1 MCHFLNQKESVIFS
15 FAILKNGKSRLFLLR
30 VSHSKVLNAERIIE
44 FHCASGVGL
53 GMEAPDYQ
61 VGAHFEALDE
71 GVLIATFKSIRYFV
85 PILVDHLVK

>member
-1 MCHFLNQKESVIFS
+1 MSAIFS
-15 FAILKNGKSRLFLLR
+15 FPILKNGKSRLFLLR

-61 VGAHFEALDE
+61 VGAHFEALYK
-71 GVLIATFKSIRYFV
+71 GVLVAALK
-85 PILVDHLVK
+85 